1 MREKSDIYKSGS
13 THIPYSGDYA
23 DPIWTKDRDFSN
35 LKLGKKN
42 RPGTTQASSQRK
54 GLSF

>member
-42 RPGTTQASSQRK
+42 RPGTTQASS
-54 GLSF
+54 